1 MTGSQTITI
10 TSQPY
15 YDTFTQCYK
24 NIMTVNLEP
33 QGPLRTFVRQIHLPR
48 LSPFHVEGPCN
59 PIPKCALA
67 LQNFNNYNCCKK
79 DCNLMT
85 PNEIPELISFLLSNG
100 YQIETQLTNM
110 LKQSEIKLNNKKL
123 TFTVS
128 YYGAIQPNITY
139 IR

>member
-1 MTGSQTITI
+1 
-10 TSQPY
+10 
-15 YDTFTQCYK
+15 
-24 NIMTVNLEP
+24 
-33 QGPLRTFVRQIHLPR
+33 
-48 LSPFHVEGPCN
+48 
-59 PIPKCALA
+59 
-67 LQNFNNYNCCKK
+67 
-79 DCNLMT
+79 MT

-110 LKQSEIKLNNKKL
+110 LKQSEINLNNKKL